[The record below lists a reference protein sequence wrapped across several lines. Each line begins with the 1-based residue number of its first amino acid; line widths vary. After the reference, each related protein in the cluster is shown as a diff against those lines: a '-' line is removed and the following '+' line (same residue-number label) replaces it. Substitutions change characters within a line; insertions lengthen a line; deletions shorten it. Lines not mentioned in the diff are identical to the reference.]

1 MLRVLPY
8 HSKIVPFL
16 PRLSISYPSHLQ
28 PCIYTRSFT
37 SSRPRRQSSKSPS
50 VSTPESLPPHVPID
64 EEKLPRYRPEDYYPA
79 NPGGVL
85 GEQYELKAKVG
96 WGSTS
101 TVWLAQDI
109 SSERLFKPNRFVALK
124 ICNSDA
130 ADEDTNHELDVN
142 MHLSSINSTHRGRT
156 ILGTAF
162 EAFSIDSPRGSSHLA
177 LVFKPMREPLWLF
190 RRRLGGQNKITRPF
204 LPVIK
209 AYLQILLE
217 GLDYLHSE
225 CHVIHTGKLLVNLK
239 LDNIMVTFED
249 ESVIE
254 DFVQSQAA
262 HPMARKIVG
271 ERTVYRCHNNFG
283 ALKGDINAIRKM
295 YPKITDFGL
304 VQRGDQARPLIHPIQ
319 PNDCHAPEVLLGTGW
334 SYSADIWNL
343 AIIVW
348 DLLTGQSLFQQERS
362 YSASQHLADMIAL
375 LGPVPPAMLQ
385 RERDMRHW
393 RWRPEVHNP
402 QGELSSN
409 AAEFFGG
416 PFFSDDGTFL
426 HKDLMPSSRNLEN
439 ELPECIPVAEADL
452 FFAFMRRMLFW
463 VPEERATAAELKLD
477 PWLN

>member
-1 MLRVLPY
+1 MLKLPPY
-8 HSKIVPFL
+8 RSSIVSFISKL
-16 PRLSISYPSHLQ
+16 ATSYPSHLQ
-28 PCIYTRSFT
+28 PCICTRSFT
-37 SSRPRRQSSKSPS
+37 SSHPRHQSSKSSSAP
-50 VSTPESLPPHVPID
+50 VPESLPPNVPID
-64 EEKLPRYRPEDYYPA
+64 EEQLPRYRSEDYYPA
-79 NPGGVL
+79 NPGDVL

-130 ADEDTNHELDVN
+130 ADEDTNHELNMN
-142 MHLSSINSTHRGRT
+142 MHMSSIDSTHRGRA

-190 RRRLGGQNKITRPF
+190 RRRLGGQDKIT
-204 LPVIK
+204 
-209 AYLQILLE
+209 
-217 GLDYLHSE
+217 H
-225 CHVIHTGKLLVNLK
+225 
-239 LDNIMVTFED
+239 NIMVTFED

-254 DFVQSQAA
+254 DFVQGQAA

-283 ALKGDINAIRKM
+283 ALKGGINAIRNM
-295 YPKITDFGL
+295 CPKITDFGL
-304 VQRGDQARPLIHPIQ
+304 AQRGDQAGPLIHPIQ

-334 SYSADIWNL
+334 SYSADIWNFG
-343 AIIVW
+343 IIVW
-348 DLLTGQSLFQQERS
+348 DLLTGQSLFPQEHS

-393 RWRPEVHNP
+393 RWRPEVLNP
-402 QGELSSN
+402 EGQLSGN

-426 HKDLMPSSRNLEN
+426 HKDLIPSSRRLGN
-439 ELPECIPVAEADL
+439 ELPECIPDAEADL
-452 FFAFMRRMLFW
+452 FFAFVRRMLCW
-463 VPEERATAAELKLD
+463 TPEERATAAELKLD
-477 PWLN
+477 PWLD